1 MKRRKLFIAL
11 FAILILL
18 LSSQAV
24 FAGIKVSN
32 DDKPVF
38 ISSHM
43 MGGEV
48 FRQPNGNSSLNGI
61 ATGFAGE
68 RFPLQVRFKTLTTF
82 VATARYESPISTI
95 ILTNYSGKDTLAK
108 FDFNMFL
115 ARPGAINTQ
124 IVDWKISFPE
134 EGFYAFN
141 IFVDGTL
148 VGYYPFY
155 VWTNGITIK

>member
-1 MKRRKLFIAL
+1 MKRTLFIAL
-11 FAILILL
+11 FFTLTLFI
-18 LSSQAV
+18 SSQAV

-48 FRQPNGNSSLNGI
+48 FQQPNGVSTLSGI
-61 ATGFAGE
+61 ATGFAGD
-68 RFPLQVRFKTLTTF
+68 RFPLNVRFKTLTTF
-82 VATARYESPISTI
+82 VATARYDSPASTI
-95 ILTNYSGKDTLAK
+95 ILTNYTGKQILTK
-108 FDFNMFL
+108 YDFNMFL

-124 IVDWKISFPE
+124 IVDWKITFPE

-155 VWTNGITIK
+155 VWTNGVVIK

>member
-1 MKRRKLFIAL
+1 MERKIIIAL
-11 FAILILL
+11 FLTLTIL
-18 LSSQAV
+18 LSSQVA

-38 ISSHM
+38 VSSHM

-48 FRQPNGNSSLNGI
+48 FQQPNGVSTLSGI
-61 ATGFAGE
+61 ATGFAGD
-68 RFPLQVRFKTLTTF
+68 RFPLNVRFKTLTTF
-82 VATARYESPISTI
+82 VATARYESPESTI
-95 ILTNYSGKDTLAK
+95 ILTDYSGKKILTK
-108 FDFNMFL
+108 CDFYMFL
-115 ARPGAINTQ
+115 ARPGALDTKI
-124 IVDWKISFPE
+124 IDWNITFPE

-155 VWTNGITIK
+155 VWTKGVVIK